1 MAMQA
6 HEIED
11 LIRAAFLDATITIE
25 DLRGDGDHYSCMV
38 ESAAFAGKTRVQQHQ
53 MVYNSLG
60 GVWAASCMLS
70 PCRPG
75 FRNPDHR
82 SVSG

>member
-11 LIRAAFLDATITIE
+11 LIRAAFPDATITIE

-38 ESAAFAGKTRVQQHQ
+38 ESAALLAKPVFNNIRWFIIP
-53 MVYNSLG
+53 LG

-70 PCRPG
+70 PCRPR